1 MLETD
6 KNPRGLSGEP
16 DKQIS
21 LNNNSL
27 MLNIS
32 GMTCSSCVAKVEKAL
47 NAVEG
52 VKEVIVNFANEK
64 AKVKFSDNAPEK
76 EKLLK
81 AVETAGFKASLD
93 EKSIMLNISGMT
105 CSSCVAK
112 VEKALNSVN
121 GVSEV
126 SVNFATEKA
135 RVIYQGNN
143 IQKELI
149 KAVENA
155 GYKASFDTE
164 KSDIREEEKAQELK
178 ELKTKLIVGGSIG
191 LVLMLGM
198 LHDIGVSFL
207 PMWLMN
213 PWFQLALTIPV
224 QFWVGSR
231 FINGAWKALKNK
243 TSDMNT
249 LVALG
254 TLSAFSFS
262 VIATIFPQLFT
273 NNGMQPHYYYES
285 AAIIIVLVLLGR
297 YLEAIAKGKTSQ
309 AIKALMNLQPKTA
322 TLIKDG
328 IETKVQIEEL
338 KVNDIVLVKPGEKV
352 PVDGVIIKGSS
363 IIDESMVTGESLP
376 VDKTVNDKVIGGTIN
391 KNGSFE
397 MQVSKVGSDTLLSQI
412 IRLVEEAQSSK
423 VPIQKLV
430 DKVTSIFVPTVITL
444 ALITFLFWTF
454 FMGNLTLGLL
464 NAVAVLVIACPCA
477 MGLATPTAIMVGTGK
492 GAELGILIRNAE
504 SLEIAEKINSIVMD
518 KTGTLTKGKPEV
530 TDIISFDSNDN
541 DILVVAASM
550 ERNSEHPL
558 GEAILNKAK
567 ENNLGLK
574 TVEFFDSI
582 SGKGITGD
590 IDGTEYYLG
599 NLKLMIEQKIEISV
613 EILKTVQNLSTQ
625 GKTVMYLSNEDKL
638 IGLIAVADTVK
649 ENAAEI
655 IAKLKS
661 NNIEVAML
669 TGDNKQT
676 AEAIA
681 KKLGIDRVFA
691 EVLPH
696 EKANYIKQLQSEGKK
711 VAMVGD
717 GVNDA
722 PALAQSDLG
731 IAMGTG
737 TDIAIESSD
746 ITLVK
751 GDLKTVV
758 SSIELSKKT
767 MTTIKQNLFWAF
779 VYNVIGIPIAAGLLY
794 KFGILLNPI
803 FAAAAMGLSSVSV
816 LSNSL
821 RLKWFK

>member
-6 KNPRGLSGEP
+6 EKIKIDNKNTTLE
-16 DKQIS
+16 
-21 LNNNSL
+21 
-27 MLNIS
+27 IS

-47 NAVEG
+47 
-52 VKEVIVNFANEK
+52 K
-64 AKVKFSDNAPEK
+64 A
-76 EKLLK
+76 
-81 AVETAGFKASLD
+81 
-93 EKSIMLNISGMT
+93 
-105 CSSCVAK
+105 
-112 VEKALNSVN
+112 VN
-121 GVSEV
+121 GVSDV

-135 RVIYQGNN
+135 KVIYQGND

-178 ELKTKLIVGGSIG
+178 GLKTKLIVGGIIG

-231 FINGAWKALKNK
+231 FIKGAWKALKNK

-262 VIATIFPQLFT
+262 LIATIFPQLFT

-338 KVNDIVLVKPGEKV
+338 NVNDIVLVKPGEKV
-352 PVDGVIIKGSS
+352 PVDGLIIKGSS

-397 MQVSKVGSDTLLSQI
+397 MQVNKVGNDTLLSQI

-530 TDIISFDSNDN
+530 TDLIPYTEK
-541 DILVVAASM
+541 DILLIAASM

-558 GEAILNKAK
+558 GEAVLNKAK
-567 ENNLGLK
+567 LQNLSLK

-590 IDGTEYYLG
+590 IEGTEYYLG
-599 NLKLMIEQKIEISV
+599 NLKLMTEQKIEISDEV
-613 EILKTVQNLSTQ
+613 LKLVQDISSE
-625 GKTVMYLSNEDKL
+625 GKTVMYLADEDELLGL
-638 IGLIAVADTVK
+638 IGVADTVK

-696 EKANYIKQLQSEGKK
+696 EKSDYVKQLQSEGKK

-779 VYNVIGIPIAAGLLY
+779 VYNVVGIPIAAGLFY
-794 KFGILLNPI
+794 KFDILLNPI